1 MLRCENSPRSATTAR
16 RFGHSVAHGRE
27 TGGVTPQGAPGAE
40 EGRKALLSGPMA
52 SSFRGHQGV
61 ARCFLGA
68 KCRTLVPGTGP
79 DAPWTRRRLETTCRM
94 RVLRVASRA
103 QRRQH
108 PSRALR
114 HSGLVAEGVPNRP
127 CRNRPG
133 RARDAPDR
141 RGAAAGTEPAW
152 EARPG
157 SLKGVMSE
165 PRHEG

>member
-1 MLRCENSPRSATTAR
+1 MFFGCKVQNTGARNGPGRPVDSP
-16 RFGHSVAHGRE
+16 
-27 TGGVTPQGAPGAE
+27 
-40 EGRKALLSGPMA
+40 ALGDHL
-52 SSFRGHQGV
+52 
-61 ARCFLGA
+61 
-68 KCRTLVPGTGP
+68 P
-79 DAPWTRRRLETTCRM
+79 DA
-94 RVLRVASRA
+94 VLRVASRA